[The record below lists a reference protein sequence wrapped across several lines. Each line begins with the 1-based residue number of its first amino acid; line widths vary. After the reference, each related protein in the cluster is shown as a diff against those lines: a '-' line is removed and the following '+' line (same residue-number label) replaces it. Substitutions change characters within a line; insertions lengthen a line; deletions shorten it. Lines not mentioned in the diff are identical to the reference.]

1 MANAWRASV
10 FPPNWFDPHAWD
22 AGKPPESTEDYM
34 ARKMEE
40 VEMVMPIYDKVSP
53 LRDTKADCDSPSFEL
68 WLWALHWME
77 VDEHFEYRLST
88 VQDAGHEEFLHVIN
102 PRVHLP
108 PRNEEEHARYEDA
121 ALRFIR
127 SFDVEERTR
136 GWLQHMQNQ
145 VEQVVRDCAV
155 PRTSRRVELIYL

>member
-40 VEMVMPIYDKVSP
+40 VEMVMPIYDN
-53 LRDTKADCDSPSFEL
+53 
-68 WLWALHWME
+68 
-77 VDEHFEYRLST
+77 
-88 VQDAGHEEFLHVIN
+88 VIN

-108 PRNEEEHARYEDA
+108 PRNQEEHARYEDA

-136 GWLQHMQNQ
+136 GWLQHMQKQ
-145 VEQVVRDCAV
+145 VEQVVADCAV